1 MTETSRE
8 WELAAACRNQDPN
21 TWFSKTTWTK
31 AKKICLEACPV
42 REECLE
48 AILARESL
56 TADTLRFGIVA
67 GLTGAQR
74 AKLHATDRSPK
85 AASLPKPSGSG
96 RPIAE
101 CGTKSAY
108 ERHRRNKEPID
119 QACRDANTLA
129 NRLYR
134 RTGSTKVPASR

>member
-1 MTETSRE
+1 MDRE
-8 WELAAACRNQDPN
+8 WELQASCRSQDPDI
-21 TWFSKTTWTK
+21 WFSKATWTK

-56 TADTLRFGIVA
+56 TADSLRSGIVA

-74 AKLHATDRSPK
+74 AKLNAKDRAPK
-85 AASLPKPSGSG
+85 AAAQPKPPGQG
-96 RPIAE
+96 RPIAP

-108 ERHRRNKEPID
+108 ERHRRKREPID
-119 QACRDANTLA
+119 QACRDANSFA
-129 NRLYR
+129 NREYR